1 MPTND
6 IIDLDV
12 VASADVVTFATG
24 GILGGE
30 ESVGTVGVVGGGT
43 AAVHNTHTVYTYS
56 IVFKLK
62 LVEHA

>member
-6 IIDLDV
+6 IIELDA
-12 VASADVVTFATG
+12 VASADAVTFATG

-43 AAVHNTHTVYTYS
+43 AAVHSTHS
-56 IVFKLK
+56 I
-62 LVEHA
+62 HIQHCIQT